1 MLATAGS
8 MAAAALISVAQGV
21 IYSIASA
28 RPLSTGLLHDF
39 MGSFS
44 VALLLLSS
52 VSVFQLIG
60 GFFATCHTYIEEQ
73 LG

>member
-1 MLATAGS
+1 

-28 RPLSTGLLHDF
+28 LPLATGLLHDF

-60 GFFATCHTYIEEQ
+60 GFATCHPYIEDQ